1 MTKVVVLGGPAILS
15 FIPTGSGPTVVVK
28 DGVQV
33 AVPTTV
39 VQIGTT
45 GVYNATFSPDQ
56 TGTFSVFALGTKVGD
71 VEVVDR
77 TVFDYLRNLEEEA
90 LGGWE
95 WDKTAKEI
103 TLYRRD
109 GTSMGSYAISDSLE
123 AAYRRPL

>member
-1 MTKVVVLGGPAILS
+1 MTKVVVLGSSAVLS

-33 AVPTTV
+33 ALSTTV
-39 VQIGTT
+39 AQIGTT
-45 GVYNATFSPDQ
+45 GVYNASFSPDQ

-77 TVFDYLRNLEEEA
+77 TLFDYLQNLEEEA

-95 WDKTAKEI
+95 WDKTSREI

-109 GTSMGSYAISDSLE
+109 GTAMGTYAISDGLE
-123 AAYRRPL
+123 AAYRRPV